1 MKNFVL
7 FVLLLGSL
15 TIFAANWNAA
25 DPHLKTAIEFSN
37 SSWSDIIKQAKTE
50 NKVIFLD
57 IYATWC
63 GPCKQLKKN
72 TFTDNEVGAYF
83 NANFIN
89 ATFDA
94 EFGEGIILAQ
104 QFSVHAYPTMLFI
117 NPDGSV
123 RQTVIGYRSA
133 NQLLREGKS
142 ILEKK

>member
-1 MKNFVL
+1 MKNFAL
-7 FVLLLGSL
+7 FVLLSGSL
-15 TIFAANWNAA
+15 MLIAAKWNAD

-37 SSWSDIIKQAKTE
+37 SNWDDIVKKAKAE

-72 TFTDNEVGAYF
+72 TFTDKEVGSFF

-94 EFGEGIILAQ
+94 EKGEGKKLAERYLIT
-104 QFSVHAYPTMLFI
+104 AYPTMLFI
-117 NPDGSV
+117 NPDGTIREAV
-123 RQTVIGYRSA
+123 VGYRSA
-133 NQLLREGKS
+133 NQLMREAKGVLKN
-142 ILEKK
+142 